1 MALKF
6 VFQEEKGDALLIGDL
21 SRNWCLNQTEPINV
35 HFWISIKSYQTIE
48 FCYIWIVYYLC
59 WIEQA
64 TNKTDDIHWRH
75 KEIEMMNWI
84 TIAIMNIIGNINNK
98 KKRRIKLKRIYN
110 NVDISEWCLLSS
122 IDQSS
127 ISEHLYKTKIND
139 WVKLFVNKT

>member
-1 MALKF
+1 
-6 VFQEEKGDALLIGDL
+6 
-21 SRNWCLNQTEPINV
+21 
-35 HFWISIKSYQTIE
+35 
-48 FCYIWIVYYLC
+48 
-59 WIEQA
+59 
-64 TNKTDDIHWRH
+64 
-75 KEIEMMNWI
+75 MMNWI